1 MMRVISPRPAIGR
14 DARAASRDAAGG
26 SLPGLPSVPET
37 ELDARTLAYVQQAQP
52 VFDLFR
58 QAEGQLAGLMV
69 LAAAG
74 SRSALPDHPI
84 LASARAAFEDG
95 LDRLRRTVPSQRG
108 RHHHHHLSEAG
119 DLIGR
124 ALAQAERA
132 LRDRGDAKAEIGA
145 ALKPLQQGH
154 RHLQWATT
162 ALPGFEMVAFE
173 QGCCAVHARPQRNRA
188 DAQ

>member
-1 MMRVISPRPAIGR
+1 MIFPRPQIGR
-14 DARAASRDAAGG
+14 DAPKASQDAAGA
-26 SLPGLPSVPET
+26 SRPGPPSVSET
-37 ELDARTLAYVQQAQP
+37 ELDAPTLAYVQQAQP

-84 LASARAAFEDG
+84 LANAWAAFEQG

-108 RHHHHHLSEAG
+108 RHHYHHLSEAG

-132 LRDRGDAKAEIGA
+132 LRDRGDAKADIAA
-145 ALKPLQQGH
+145 ALEPLRQGH

-173 QGCCAVHARPQRNRA
+173 QGCCALHASPQRYRA
-188 DAQ
+188 DPQ